1 VVTSPKT
8 AQFKTHKPNHTKTK
22 MKRAKI
28 TLKNG
33 DKIHAV
39 WNSHAKQWR
48 QDIDALKWIR
58 PESIKT
64 IITIA

>member
-1 VVTSPKT
+1 
-8 AQFKTHKPNHTKTK
+8 

-33 DKIHAV
+33 DKIYAI

-48 QDIDALKWIR
+48 QDIEALKWIR